1 MEPNQTPPA
10 SESPL
15 SPQTPAPTQAP
26 APAPEK
32 PTLDEPGNHPKRI
45 LLVEDDEA
53 LANVYVTRLQA
64 EGFDVR
70 HVANGEDALAASGS
84 YRPDLILLDVMMPK
98 VSGFDVLDILRNTP
112 ETANIKIIMLTALSQ
127 PSDQERAKSLGAD
140 DYLIKSQV
148 VISDVI
154 ERIRHH
160 LGQD

>member
-1 MEPNQTPPA
+1 MEPTQTPPA
-10 SESPL
+10 SASSP
-15 SPQTPAPTQAP
+15 PAPTPASTPAP
-26 APAPEK
+26 APANPRI
-32 PTLDEPGNHPKRI
+32 DEPGNHPKRI

-70 HVANGEDALAASGS
+70 HVANGEDALAAAGA

-112 ETANIKIIMLTALSQ
+112 DTANIKIIMLTALSQ

-154 ERIRHH
+154 DRIRHH